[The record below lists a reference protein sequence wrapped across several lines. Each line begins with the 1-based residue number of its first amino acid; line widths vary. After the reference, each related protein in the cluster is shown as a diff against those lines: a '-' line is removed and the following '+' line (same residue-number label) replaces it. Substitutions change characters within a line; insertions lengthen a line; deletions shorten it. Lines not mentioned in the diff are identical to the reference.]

1 MSKKILSEATVR
13 RFQTLANIPGLK
25 ESHGRRFGETA
36 SGSEYPELGRS
47 ALALAEKKKP
57 YDEEPEK
64 ELDESMN
71 EMDYEMDEYDL
82 GSLMNEADE
91 EEPEEEKEPEE
102 EVEEEEDMPE
112 PEMDMGDEGAA
123 GGMDKGKIE
132 DALEKALKAMADS
145 LAADLNLSIDVVSG
159 AEEAAE
165 EEAPEEEMAP
175 PAPPAGGA
183 GGAPELPPP
192 PAGGEEEMAAMTE
205 SVRRLV
211 DKVEARVKQRI
222 QRATLEETLMR
233 RVAARLL
240 AASKKPVKAD
250 PKKTAKP
257 AGKPVAPVKKK

>member
-1 MSKKILSEATVR
+1 MSKLLNEATIR

-25 ESHGRRFGETA
+25 ESHGRGQHEGDDYV
-36 SGSEYPELGRS
+36 SGREDL
-47 ALALAEKKKP
+47 
-57 YDEEPEK
+57 EEGKEEK
-64 ELDESMN
+64 EEGLDEAMHG
-71 EMDYEMDEYDL
+71 EEDGMEEYDL

-91 EEPEEEKEPEE
+91 EEEVEEVE

-159 AEEAAE
+159 GEEAAE
-165 EEAPEEEMAP
+165 EAPEEMAP
-175 PAPPAGGA
+175 PAPAGGA

-205 SVRRLV
+205 NVRRLV
-211 DKVEARVKQRI
+211 NKVEARVKQRI
-222 QRATLEETLMR
+222 QKATLEETLMR

-250 PKKTAKP
+250 PKKP